1 MAQRI
6 GQRAHP
12 LQDRDLGQHLVDE
25 MGCGTG
31 HAATAARRIE
41 AVGKHAA
48 VEVPTD
54 LAFDAAGDRRVFHA
68 TRRTGFTKQRPDP
81 SNSLDMSTRS
91 GTPRRLHDDP
101 IPLDGAPEAL
111 ARRRSIDDVDA
122 NRFNRVNLPR

>member
-48 VEVPTD
+48 VEVPER
-54 LAFDAAGDRRVFHA
+54 APVYVIG
-68 TRRTGFTKQRPDP
+68 PI
-81 SNSLDMSTRS
+81 S
-91 GTPRRLHDDP
+91 GEKK
-101 IPLDGAPEAL
+101 A
-111 ARRRSIDDVDA
+111 S
-122 NRFNRVNLPR
+122 